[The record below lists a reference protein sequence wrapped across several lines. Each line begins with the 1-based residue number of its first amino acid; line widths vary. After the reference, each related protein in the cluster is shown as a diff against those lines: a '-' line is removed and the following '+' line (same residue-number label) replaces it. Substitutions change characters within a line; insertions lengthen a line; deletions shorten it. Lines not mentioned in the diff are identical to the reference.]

1 MSKILNEIET
11 SCHSENEKARM
22 AFHRL
27 AETYNLSKYPDD
39 VLNRETIQ
47 VTDFHLY
54 EPISMYE
61 VLAKIKFSDK
71 NSNNL
76 KSNVLMAAFLMVNKF
91 EPLIDE
97 ELEDFLG
104 NEKLYGFGYKGE
116 DIDVELIPIK
126 VGESWFDFGCKLFIK
141 NE

>member
-1 MSKILNEIET
+1 MRKENLLQTWIDTDNQLSKILNEIET

-61 VLAKIKFSDK
+61 VLEIGRAH
-71 NSNNL
+71 
-76 KSNVLMAAFLMVNKF
+76 V
-91 EPLIDE
+91 
-97 ELEDFLG
+97 
-104 NEKLYGFGYKGE
+104 
-116 DIDVELIPIK
+116 
-126 VGESWFDFGCKLFIK
+126 
-141 NE
+141 